1 MYLLSNMAMLGIHV
15 SFLVGAIST
24 IIIHP
29 TKVIITADQS
39 PRPNL
44 ATKRRQTLAT
54 WLGSTSNMAWRKKS
68 DGSKVD
74 SLRAGGPQE
83 SVLTE
88 WLGGPYKFGWNN
100 PTYSFFLRLGFVE
113 FFFFVPRDSSPLKS
127 PAFGRICLE
136 LFQSIVHQQ
145 IQDSCMEIR
154 QK

>member
-113 FFFFVPRDSSPLKS
+113 FFFCTTGFIAIKITSIWENMFGTFSKHRSSANPR
-127 PAFGRICLE
+127 
-136 LFQSIVHQQ
+136 
-145 IQDSCMEIR
+145 
-154 QK
+154 